1 MENRHL
7 SVCIC
12 FLCLFSGICQ
22 CVYVCF
28 LCLFCVFRGTGRTV
42 TTPLS
47 LTLDHWTEVRSRAH
61 NLSVEIKKGPWQ
73 TFCASEWPTFNVKW
87 SLEGTFGLLLSLK
100 LKPLFFR
107 ADLSPTRINSLTSF
121 RIHRHKS
128 NHGFHLHLSEPSPS
142 CSHASEWVS
151 TVPSLSALRS
161 SPCTGSEIAKG
172 TA

>member
-1 MENRHL
+1 M
-7 SVCIC
+7 CIC

-107 ADLSPTRINSLTSF
+107 VDLGPTWINSLSESTTINQTMDSPMPLRALPQLF
-121 RIHRHKS
+121 PCTRV
-128 NHGFHLHLSEPSPS
+128 GLH
-142 CSHASEWVS
+142 
-151 TVPSLSALRS
+151 SALAFC
-161 SPCTGSEIAKG
+161 PKKQ
-172 TA
+172 

>member
-1 MENRHL
+1 MCL
-7 SVCIC
+7 FFV
-12 FLCLFSGICQ
+12 CLFSGICQ
-22 CVYVCF
+22 CVCF
-28 LCLFCVFRGTGRTV
+28 VSVFCDIRRTV
-42 TTPLS
+42 MTPPPLS

-107 ADLSPTRINSLTSF
+107 VDLGPTWINSLTSF
-121 RIHRHKS
+121 RIHRHKIKPWVPPR
-128 NHGFHLHLSEPSPS
+128 LSEPSPG
-142 CSHASEWVS
+142 CSHALEWVS

-161 SPCTGSEIAKG
+161 SPCNRL
-172 TA
+172 

>member
-1 MENRHL
+1 MENRHLSVCVCFLCLFSGICQCVFVFCVCFQVFVSVYLFFVSVFRHL

-87 SLEGTFGLLLSLK
+87 SLEGTFGLTLIFEVKAIVFQSRPGSHLDQQPYLIQN
-100 LKPLFFR
+100 
-107 ADLSPTRINSLTSF
+107 SP
-121 RIHRHKS
+121 
-128 NHGFHLHLSEPSPS
+128 P
-142 CSHASEWVS
+142 
-151 TVPSLSALRS
+151 
-161 SPCTGSEIAKG
+161 
-172 TA
+172 